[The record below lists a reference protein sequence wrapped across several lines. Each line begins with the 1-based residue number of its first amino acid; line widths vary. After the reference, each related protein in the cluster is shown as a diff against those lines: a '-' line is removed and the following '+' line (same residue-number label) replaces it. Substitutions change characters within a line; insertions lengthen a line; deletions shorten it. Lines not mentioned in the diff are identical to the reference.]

1 MNAEVPSR
9 TMASNRFP
17 AGVPIVQCA
26 ANFSEGRRNEVIE
39 SIVRAAASESGAV
52 VADYSADPDHNR
64 MVLSLLGTPDA
75 VRHAVMRAATEA
87 VRLVDLRSHSG
98 AHPRMGVVDVVPFTP
113 IRGVDIAECAAL
125 AEVTAETMASELGI
139 PVYLYEHAAR
149 PGRPVSLPA
158 IRKAVGASGS
168 AEPRFDLLAPDYP
181 APFDPAKGAAVVGAR
196 GPLVAYNVYLRKGGL
211 EHARK
216 VARIIRDQRGRNRA
230 IAGVRSLGLYLP
242 AHGLAQVS
250 MNVTRPADTPL
261 PRVFEFVAH
270 AVRDVGGE
278 VGEGEVIGLVPMVAL
293 SGARP
298 GDTGF
303 EIMKP
308 SQIIEYW
315 LADEPPS

>member
-1 MNAEVPSR
+1 MNADTLNTV
-9 TMASNRFP
+9 MARNLLP
-17 AGVPIVQCA
+17 ANVPIVQCA
-26 ANFSEGRRNEVIE
+26 ANFSEGRRSDVIE
-39 SIVRAAASESGAV
+39 SIVRAAASEAGAI

-64 MVLSLLGTPDA
+64 MVLSLLGKPDA
-75 VRHAVMRAATEA
+75 VRRAVLRAAAEA
-87 VRLVDLRSHSG
+87 VRLIDLRTHSG
-98 AHPRMGVVDVVPFTP
+98 AHPRVGVVDVVPFTP
-113 IRGVDIAECAAL
+113 IRGLDLAECAAL
-125 AEVTAETMASELGI
+125 ADVTAEAMATDLGI

-181 APFDPAKGAAVVGAR
+181 APLDPAKGAAVVGAR
-196 GPLVAYNVYLRKGGL
+196 GPLVAYNIYLRRGGL

-216 VARIIRDQRGRNRA
+216 AAKIIRDERDRNAA

-242 AHGLAQVS
+242 SHGLAQVS

-261 PRVFEFVAH
+261 PGVFEFVAH

-278 VGEGEVIGLVPMVAL
+278 VGEGEVIGLVPMVSL
-293 SGARP
+293 SGAQP
-298 GDTGF
+298 GEKGI
-303 EIMKP
+303 EIMRP

-315 LADEPPS
+315 VADEPPS